1 MTCARP
7 CLRVLN
13 TRPTEDA
20 AELYKLLGEIGYEV
34 ISEPLLTVR
43 FNGSNP
49 PPINSFQAVLFTSRN
64 GVRAFAHASDERDT
78 MAFAVGDA
86 TSREA
91 EIIGFDAVQNAA
103 GNLEN
108 LVALVMAQLNPRN
121 GPLLHISA
129 NVAAGNLSSR
139 LNTAGFDVE
148 KSVLYETVASKKL
161 STRTKKLLKNNK
173 LDVILLFSPRTAR
186 TFVGLLRQAELLDF
200 CNGLIVVCLSEAV
213 AAEVEDIA
221 GLRILTANEPNLES
235 VLQMFRGI
243 YCGDYESG

>member
-49 PPINSFQAVLFTSRN
+49 PPINSFQAVLFTAHN

-129 NVAAGNLSSR
+129 NVAAGDLSSR

-161 STRTKKLLKNNK
+161 STRTKKLLKNNI

-243 YCGDYESG
+243 YCGDFESG

>member
-20 AELYKLLGEIGYEV
+20 AELYKLLGEMGYEV
-34 ISEPLLTVR
+34 INEPLLTVR

-64 GVRAFAHASDERDT
+64 GVRAFAYASDERDT
-78 MAFAVGDA
+78 IAVAVGDA

-91 EIIGFDAVQNAA
+91 EIIGFDTVQNAG

-108 LVALVMAQLNPRN
+108 LVALVTAQLNPSD

-129 NVAAGNLSSR
+129 NVVAGDLSNR
-139 LNTAGFDVE
+139 LNAAGFDVE
-148 KSVLYETVASKKL
+148 NSVLYETVASKKL

-173 LDVILLFSPRTAR
+173 LDVIVLFSPRTAR
-186 TFVGLLRQAELLDF
+186 TFVDLLRQGELLDF
-200 CNGLIVVCLSEAV
+200 CKGLIVVCLSEAV
-213 AAEVEDIA
+213 AAEVSDIA
-221 GLRILTANEPNLES
+221 GLRILIANEPTLES
-235 VLQMFRGI
+235 VLQMFRNI
-243 YCGDYESG
+243 YCGDFESG